1 MYLDTA
7 NIEEIKEALCTGLIT
22 GVTTN
27 PSILKKGEKN
37 REGQIADIVSLGID
51 DIFVQVVGL
60 DSEEMYS
67 DFLCL
72 NSLGK
77 KLGVKLGIKVPLTFE
92 GLKAI
97 KKIKDFDKSTRV
109 LGTAIYTAD
118 QGILGA
124 LAGCDM
130 LAPYVNRMENN
141 SVNPFDE
148 IEKMRLV
155 IDDRDLDTTILAAS
169 FKNASQVVNVL
180 VSGSHDATIP
190 MDILKSMVNK
200 DVAIKAVEVFNQH
213 GLEKM

>member
-7 NIEEIKEALCTGLIT
+7 NVEEIKVALETGVIK

-27 PSILKKGEKN
+27 PTILKKGEKS
-37 REGQIADIVSLGID
+37 RKEQLIDIASIGIE
-51 DIFVQVVGL
+51 DIFVQVVGV
-60 DSEEMYS
+60 DSKEMYS
-67 DFLCL
+67 DFLNL
-72 NSLGK
+72 E
-77 KLGVKLGIKVPLTFE
+77 KLGQEIGLKFGIKVPITFE

-97 KKIKDFDKSTRV
+97 KSIKDHDKTVRI

-118 QGILGA
+118 QGIMGA

-148 IEKMRLV
+148 IEKIRYV
-155 IDDRDLDTTILAAS
+155 IDDKDLNTTILAAS
-169 FKNASQVVNVL
+169 FKNSSQVVNAL
-180 VSGSHDATIP
+180 VSGAHDATIP
-190 MDILKSMVNK
+190 MDILKSIVDK

>member
-7 NIEEIKEALCTGLIT
+7 NVEEIKVALETGVIK

-27 PSILKKGEKN
+27 PTILKKGEKS
-37 REGQIADIVSLGID
+37 RKEQLIDIASIGIE
-51 DIFVQVVGL
+51 DIFVQVVGV
-60 DSEEMYS
+60 DSKEMYF
-67 DFLCL
+67 DFLNL
-72 NSLGK
+72 E
-77 KLGVKLGIKVPLTFE
+77 KLGQEIGLKFGIKVPITFE

-97 KKIKDFDKSTRV
+97 KSIKDHDKTVRI

-118 QGILGA
+118 QGIMGA

-148 IEKMRLV
+148 IEKIRYV
-155 IDDRDLDTTILAAS
+155 IDDKDLNTTILAAS
-169 FKNASQVVNVL
+169 FKNSSQVVNAL
-180 VSGSHDATIP
+180 VSGAHDATIP
-190 MDILKSMVNK
+190 MDILKSIVDK